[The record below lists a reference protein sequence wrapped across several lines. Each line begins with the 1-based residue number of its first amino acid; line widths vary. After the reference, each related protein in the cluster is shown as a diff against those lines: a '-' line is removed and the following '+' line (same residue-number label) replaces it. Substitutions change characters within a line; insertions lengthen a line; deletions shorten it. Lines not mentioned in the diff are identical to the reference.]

1 MSAIPAGYAAPL
13 GERVAEAAD
22 DDHAY
27 RSGSA
32 GFLVD
37 TGTVLADGFV
47 IRAAP

>member
-1 MSAIPAGYAAPL
+1 MLRIN
-13 GERVAEAAD
+13 GEHVAEAKD

-27 RSGSA
+27 RNGSA

-47 IRAAP
+47 IRAAAGGAAA